1 MQFPIYVYV
10 SLLPHKNNIL
20 IFIILISTFYST
32 ECASPADIIVKC
44 DRVIMNLYKNLTEQ
58 SGSKLVDA
66 MNLHLSTV
74 KNILENLEKN
84 DTSVFKEFRPMRGQ
98 SWLDYFYYDL
108 TYNKIQELRHL
119 FKWTSQ
125 EARYFESIWRVAD
138 EKWNT
143 LLEYCYDYLE
153 KTGMMHRIKNSFFV
167 NDDDTF
173 SDSSTL

>member
-10 SLLPHKNNIL
+10 LTHKNNIL
-20 IFIILISTFYST
+20 ILILISTFYST
-32 ECASPADIIVKC
+32 ACASPADIILKC

-58 SGSKLVDA
+58 SGSKLVDT

-74 KNILENLEKN
+74 ENILEVLEKN
-84 DTSVFKEFRPMRGQ
+84 NTSVFKECRPMRAQ
-98 SWLDYFYYDL
+98 SWLDYFRYDL
-108 TYNKIQELRHL
+108 TYGKIQELRHL
-119 FKWTSQ
+119 FKWTTQ
-125 EARYFESIWRVAD
+125 EARDFESLWRVAD

-143 LLEYCYDYLE
+143 LLEHCYDYLE
-153 KTGMMHRIKNSFFV
+153 KTGMIHRIKNSFFV